1 MRTKKT
7 VLATVA
13 SLAVFGWLS
22 TTSALADH
30 HEKTLKGEGLCAKCE
45 LKETE
50 KCQTAIRV
58 KDGGKTWVY
67 YAKDNKVASEF
78 HKKICTAPAKVV
90 ATGEVKEADGKKHIT
105 LAKIELDDKK

>member
-1 MRTKKT
+1 MKT
-7 VLATVA
+7 ILTAITALSVSGFMLISTVRA
-13 SLAVFGWLS
+13 E
-22 TTSALADH
+22 H

-58 KDGGKTWVY
+58 KDGDKTVIY
-67 YAKDNKVASEF
+67 SAKDNKVAQDF
-78 HKKICTAPAKVV
+78 HKHVCTETVKVV

-105 LAKIELDDKK
+105 LAKIELDRKK